1 MLPNCSKTDKT
12 IDNKNTKVT
21 KSISTYNRTNKTIEK
36 DTKAAQTLVKSPS
49 IDNKRDL
56 LNLITIQRF
65 NNFEYI
71 VKTSIS
77 NPISES

>member
-1 MLPNCSKTDKT
+1 
-12 IDNKNTKVT
+12 VT

-36 DTKAAQTLVKSPS
+36 NSKVAQTLAKSPS
-49 IDNKRDL
+49 IDNKRDS
-56 LNLITIQRF
+56 LNLMTNQSF
-65 NNFEYI
+65 NNVKSI